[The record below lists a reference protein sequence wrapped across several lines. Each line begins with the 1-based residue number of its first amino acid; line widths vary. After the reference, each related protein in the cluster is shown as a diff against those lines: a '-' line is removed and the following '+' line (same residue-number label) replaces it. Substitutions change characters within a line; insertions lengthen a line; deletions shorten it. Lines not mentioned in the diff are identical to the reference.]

1 MFVKNYSIH
10 EKSEYHDKNLNN
22 GWKDDKE
29 KYHFE
34 FHQTRIK
41 ELKKMFVDWKKD
53 LEKVKEKM
61 AQEKKEQKK
70 ARKREYDRRY
80 RHFPIPRGL
89 PSLPVFC

>member
-29 KYHFE
+29 KYYFE

-41 ELKKMFVDWKKD
+41 ELKKMFVDWKGKQG
-53 LEKVKEKM
+53 EKASHSE
-61 AQEKKEQKK
+61 AQ
-70 ARKREYDRRY
+70 
-80 RHFPIPRGL
+80 PRTVSGC
-89 PSLPVFC
+89 PVI